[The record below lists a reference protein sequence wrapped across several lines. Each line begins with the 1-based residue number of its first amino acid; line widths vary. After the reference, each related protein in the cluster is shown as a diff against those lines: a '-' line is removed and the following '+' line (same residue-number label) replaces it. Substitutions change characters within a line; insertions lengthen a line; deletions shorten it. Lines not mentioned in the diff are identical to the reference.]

1 MKVSHSE
8 INQNPR
14 LPIVSSQNLGWKSVL
29 VQEYQQ
35 PSGGMEFP
43 AEVDP
48 VIILILTTQPHRT
61 YESVGNYHHI
71 GLYRQGD
78 LCITPSGIPSSYYA
92 EDHHHYLYVQISS
105 SFLQQVA
112 EEALELN
119 PNRVDVMP
127 AFQVRNPQLEQ
138 LLRLLQ
144 TELHQGGRM
153 GRLYLESLANAL
165 VVNLLQDYSAIHPRI
180 TQFNQ
185 GLGDHKLLQITHYI
199 DEALDQNLK
208 LADLAQLAKMSQSH
222 FSRLFKQ
229 SMGLSPH
236 QYLLQQ
242 RVERA
247 KQLLKHTNQSL
258 VEIAL
263 ACGFDSHSHFTRQ
276 FRQITGI
283 TPKAYRIN

>member
-1 MKVSHSE
+1 MAISHSS
-8 INQNPR
+8 INQNPK
-14 LPIVSSQNLGWKSVL
+14 LPIVSSHNLGWKSV
-29 VQEYQQ
+29 VVEEYQQ

-61 YESVGNYHHI
+61 HESVGNYHHI

-92 EDHHHYLYVQISS
+92 EDNHHYLYVQISS
-105 SFLQQVA
+105 TFLQQVA

-119 PNRVDVMP
+119 SNRVDLMP

-138 LLRLLQ
+138 LLLLLQ

-153 GRLYLESLANAL
+153 GRLYVESLANAL
-165 VVNLLQDYSAIHPRI
+165 VVNLLYDYSATHPRI
-180 TQFNQ
+180 THFNR
-185 GLGDHKLLQITHYI
+185 GLGNHKLLQITHYI
-199 DEALDQNLK
+199 DEALDLDIK
-208 LADLAQLAKMSQSH
+208 LADLAQLAQMSQSH

-229 SMGLSPH
+229 AMGLSPH